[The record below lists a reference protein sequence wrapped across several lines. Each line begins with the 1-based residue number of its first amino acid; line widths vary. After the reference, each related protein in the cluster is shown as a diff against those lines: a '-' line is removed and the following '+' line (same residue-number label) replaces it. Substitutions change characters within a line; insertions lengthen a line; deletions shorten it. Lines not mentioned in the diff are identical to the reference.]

1 MLRILAA
8 LIFFTRLPFW
18 RIAEVP
24 KEYFKNVVSCWPLA
38 GWFTAG
44 VTAMVLYA
52 ASLVFPPALAVLLA
66 ILSRL
71 LITGC
76 LHEDGL
82 ADFFDGFGGG
92 TSKSR
97 ILEIM
102 KDSHIGTY
110 GVIGL
115 IFYFLLYYF
124 SLTSLPVELA
134 GGAILSA
141 DPFCKGVSS
150 MIINRLPY
158 ARNEETSKAKVV
170 YSRMTTGELVF
181 ALACGL
187 LPLLWLPEPRYLLAA
202 LPPVAVWYLLTSL
215 MKKKIGGYTGDCC
228 GATFLLCEITFYLGI
243 VLIYTVH

>member
-24 KEYFKNVVSCWPLA
+24 RACFKNIVAYWSLA

-44 VTAMVLYA
+44 ITTAVLYA
-52 ASLVFPPALAVLLA
+52 SSLIFPAGIAVALA

-71 LITGC
+71 LVTGC

-82 ADFFDGFGGG
+82 ADFCDGFGGG
-92 TSKSR
+92 NTKGR

-115 IFYFLLYYF
+115 IFYFLLYY
-124 SLTSLPVELA
+124 SALSSLPVEMA
-134 GGAILSA
+134 GGAILA
-141 DPFCKGVSS
+141 GDPFCKGVSA

-158 ARNEETSKAKVV
+158 ARTEEASKAKVV
-170 YSRMTTGELVF
+170 YSRMTGKEYALVAVF
-181 ALACGL
+181 GL
-187 LPLLWLPEPRYLLAA
+187 LPLFWLPAMKYVLAT
-202 LPPVAVWYLLTSL
+202 LSVIAVWYLLTSL
-215 MKKKIGGYTGDCC
+215 MKKKLQGYTGDCC
-228 GATFLLCEITFYLGI
+228 GATVLVCEITFYLGI
-243 VLIYTVH
+243 VLIYTIQ